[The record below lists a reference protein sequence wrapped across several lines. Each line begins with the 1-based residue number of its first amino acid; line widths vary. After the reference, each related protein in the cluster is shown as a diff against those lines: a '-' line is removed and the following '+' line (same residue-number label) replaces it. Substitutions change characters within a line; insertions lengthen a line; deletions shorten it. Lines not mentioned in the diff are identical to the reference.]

1 MSRVLPIPGLQDAA
15 VGFKTVS
22 EAIYLR
28 NQLLSRMDV
37 ADSSDD
43 PELRARAL
51 TFVFVGGGYAGVE
64 AMAELEDLARFACR
78 YYPRVRREDMRWV
91 LVEAAPRILP
101 EIGEGLGDY
110 ALENL
115 RGRDIEVFLSTTLES
130 AEDGVVTLSSGERF
144 AADTL
149 VWTAGVRPAPVVAR
163 LGLPV
168 DDRGRIEVDEFLR
181 VRGVEGAW
189 AAGDCAAVPDLV
201 TGGLA
206 PPTAQHALREAKQLA
221 RNVAADG
228 AGAPAGRRSGTGR
241 WAGSRRS
248 ACTRASPA
256 SRASALRGFPAWFL
270 HRSYHVLR
278 VPTMN
283 RKARIVAD
291 WTVALFFRRDVVQL
305 GSLRT
310 PRAPFEEA
318 FQANAPPGRCAGGLE
333 PSQAVRRADARRQVV
348 PGARVAPRG
357 HGARAVVVV
366 PGGHVVQAARA
377 SRRRSAP
384 GSSTSDALPARA
396 YTDAISGDDRLV
408 PPTCDPAAGAVRV
421 VDRRPGVRVGVG
433 RHVVH
438 AAPAAARCRASWRWP
453 TATTG
458 PCSRSSTPTPTRSTR
473 SRSCTSRRRSG

>member
-1 MSRVLPIPGLQDAA
+1 VVRSLEAVAVTRPRILIVGGGQVGLFAALGLSRRLRGVRAEVVLVNPESFMVYQSFLPEAASGSIEPRHVVVPLRPVLKRVRLITGEVTALDHERRTATVMPTAGSPFDLPYDHVILALGSVSRVLPIPGLQDAA
-15 VGFKTVS
+15 VGFKTVT

-78 YYPRVRREDMRWV
+78 YYPRVRRQDMRWV

-101 EIGEGLGDY
+101 EIGEGLGEY

-115 RGRDIEVFLSTTLES
+115 RGRDIDVFLSTTLES
-130 AEDGVVTLSSGERF
+130 AEGGVVTLSSGERF

-149 VWTAGVRPAPVVAR
+149 VWTAGVRPAPVVSR
-163 LGLPV
+163 LGMPV

-181 VRGVEGAW
+181 VKGVEGAW
-189 AAGDCAAVPDLV
+189 AAGDCAAVPDV
-201 TGGLA
+201 ITGGLA

-221 RNVAADG
+221 RNVAATVRG
-228 AGAPAGRRSGTGR
+228 RSLAPFRYRSLGGL
-241 WAGSRRS
+241 
-248 ACTRASPA
+248 ASLGLYKGVARIPGV
-256 SRASALRGFPAWFL
+256 RLRGFPAWFL

-305 GSLRT
+305 GSLRA
-310 PRAPFEEA
+310 PHAPFEEA
-318 FQANAPPGRCAGGLE
+318 FQTAVPPG
-333 PSQAVRRADARRQVV
+333 DARE
-348 PGARVAPRG
+348 G
-357 HGARAVVVV
+357 
-366 PGGHVVQAARA
+366 
-377 SRRRSAP
+377 
-384 GSSTSDALPARA
+384 
-396 YTDAISGDDRLV
+396 
-408 PPTCDPAAGAVRV
+408 
-421 VDRRPGVRVGVG
+421 
-433 RHVVH
+433 
-438 AAPAAARCRASWRWP
+438 
-453 TATTG
+453 
-458 PCSRSSTPTPTRSTR
+458 
-473 SRSCTSRRRSG
+473 